1 MDFTKNG
8 GAKGDGGASGVS
20 GPAEYKLPEFIVPGF
35 KAAGVVA
42 GIKKNGRRDLALILS
57 DVPASSAA
65 LFTTNKV
72 KAAPVLLGIER
83 IKKGV
88 SRGVVVNSGNAN
100 ACTGKNGMKTA
111 LAMTSYIELALGL
124 EKGEILVSST
134 GVIGV
139 PLPYEKVEAAVPALI
154 ASLSYKGLGPATEA
168 IMTTDAFPKS
178 AVREIKIGSKTVTIG
193 GIAKG
198 AGMICPNMATLL
210 SYFMTDARIRPSL
223 LKKALK
229 VAVDASFNSILVD
242 NDTSTNDTSMIF
254 ANGVSGV
261 EIKDATPGYRA
272 FLKALT
278 EVSVSLAQMIVRDG
292 EGATRFLEIS
302 VKGAGSNKDAK
313 KGARTVAES
322 QLVKTAFFGGDPN
335 WGRILAALGRAGI
348 ALKEDKVS
356 IVFNGIEV
364 VRNGLDTGKE
374 TEAADAIKTRDV
386 AVAIDLKSGKG
397 SAKLWTTDLSY
408 EYVKINSA
416 YRT

>member
-1 MDFTKNG
+1 MDFKR
-8 GAKGDGGASGVS
+8 DGGNGS
-20 GPAEYKLPEFIVPGF
+20 GPADYKLPEFSVPGF
-35 KAAGVVA
+35 KASGVVA
-42 GIKKNGRRDLALILS
+42 GIKKNGRKDLALILS
-57 DVPASSAA
+57 DVPASAAA

-100 ACTGKNGMKTA
+100 ACTGKDGMKVA
-111 LAMTSYIELALGL
+111 LAMTSAVERALDL
-124 EKGEILVSST
+124 KKGDILVSST

-139 PLPYEKVEAAVPALI
+139 PLPCEKVEAAIPSLI
-154 ASLSYKGLGPATEA
+154 EGLSYNGLGPATEA

-178 AVREIKIGSKTVTIG
+178 AVREIKIGPKTVTIG

-210 SYFMTDARIRPSL
+210 SYFLTDAKIKAPL

-229 VAVDASFNSILVD
+229 IAVDASFNSILVD

-261 EIKDATPGYRA
+261 EIKDGTPGYRA
-272 FLKALT
+272 FLKALS
-278 EVSVSLAQMIVRDG
+278 EVSISLAQMIVRDG

-302 VKGAGSNKDAK
+302 VKGAASDKDAK

-348 ALKEDKVS
+348 ALKEEKVS
-356 IVFNGIEV
+356 IAFNGIEV
-364 VRNGLDTGKE
+364 VRNGLDTNRE

-386 AVAIDLKSGKG
+386 AVEINLKSGKG
-397 SAKLWTTDLSY
+397 SARLWTTDLSY

>member
-1 MDFTKNG
+1 MDFKRDGVNG
-8 GAKGDGGASGVS
+8 SSAAD
-20 GPAEYKLPEFIVPGF
+20 YKLPEFIVPGF

-42 GIKKNGRRDLALILS
+42 GIKKNGRKDLALILS

-100 ACTGKNGMKTA
+100 ACTGKNGMKAA
-111 LAMTSYIELALGL
+111 LAMTSCIELALGL
-124 EKGEILVSST
+124 EKGGILVSST

-139 PLPYEKVEAAVPALI
+139 PLPYEKVEAAIPALL

-210 SYFMTDARIRPSL
+210 SYFMTDARISPSL

-229 VAVDASFNSILVD
+229 TAVDASFNSILVD

-261 EIKDATPGYRA
+261 EIKDATPGFRA

-302 VKGAGSNKDAK
+302 VKGAVSGKDAK

-322 QLVKTAFFGGDPN
+322 MLVKTAFFGGDPN

-364 VRNGLDTGKE
+364 VRNGLDTGME
-374 TEAADAIKTRDV
+374 TEAAVAIKTRDV

-397 SAKLWTTDLSY
+397 AAKLWTTDLSY